1 MKSEKSRKAMMR
13 GNMRRWWRP
22 ADTFLRQ
29 PYRTDG
35 IPKLIAAVV
44 DHYFG
49 PRDMRK
55 ARRAVRKA
63 GGRVHFRR
71 LDLAACRLAFAES
84 TAREAA
90 AA

>member
-13 GNMRRWWRP
+13 ANMRRWWRP

-29 PYRTDG
+29 PYRSG
-35 IPKLIAAVV
+35 GWPMVIAAVAA
-44 DHYFG
+44 HYLG
-49 PRDMRK
+49 PFDRRK
-55 ARRAVRKA
+55 ARRAARKA
-63 GGRVHFRR
+63 GERVHFRR